1 MGDSLVYINP
11 YLLLRH
17 FNEPENKKKPKSL
30 NRQNK
35 RYWALKWR
43 DHFPKKTYQMNIP
56 SSTVARVE
64 IV

>member
-11 YLLLRH
+11 YYFCVILT
-17 FNEPENKKKPKSL
+17 NPKTKKPKSL

-43 DHFPKKTYQMNIP
+43 DHFPKKTYQMSIP
-56 SSTVARVE
+56 SSTVAHVE